1 MNWGLEIG
9 KWIYVLVVST
19 VVFLFFCLFLDLF
32 CLVFFGWNPLLGA
45 WPIFSGTI
53 SLLVYGN
60 PVMVLVLVA
69 ALASIARIMLGERI
83 PYLLASLLS
92 SSEENV

>member
-1 MNWGLEIG
+1 MNLGIEIG
-9 KWIYVLVVST
+9 KWVYVFIVST

-60 PVMVLVLVA
+60 PAMVLILVL
-69 ALASIARIMLGERI
+69 ALTSIARIMLGDRI
-83 PYLLASLLS
+83 PLLLGNLFST
-92 SSEENV
+92 SEKNV